1 MSEVRKVVTGGIHSF
16 LVEIMRVSKTSLLH
30 YSVKQ
35 SPHGYLIEHHGGR
48 WRVYVDGWEA
58 RVESDDGHIL
68 TVAQEM
74 LLDGEKAEEIC
85 APGYRCFTAKDVLR
99 LMACSIALW
108 YWHMTDPHALRLFIR
123 LVGSA

>member
-1 MSEVRKVVTGGIHSF
+1 MEHGHYEGGGEDAGGLGADMSEVRKAVTGGIHSF

-48 WRVYVDGWEA
+48 WRVYVDGWGA

-85 APGYRCFTAKDVLR
+85 APGYRCFTAKGVFNRAVVL
-99 LMACSIALW
+99 A
-108 YWHMTDPHALRLFIR
+108 HD
-123 LVGSA
+123 